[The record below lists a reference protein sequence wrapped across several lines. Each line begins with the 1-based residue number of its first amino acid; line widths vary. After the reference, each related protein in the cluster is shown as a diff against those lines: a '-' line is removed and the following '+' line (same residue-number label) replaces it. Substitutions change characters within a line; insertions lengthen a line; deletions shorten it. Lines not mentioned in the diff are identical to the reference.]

1 MSRRVDIALDAYY
14 HGSNGSFVAHAFGR
28 EAKRNAR
35 LSAAYASSIQSMP
48 IRQRVLGWRRNGEPR
63 GHSFLSW
70 SPWMSSDGFRRRL
83 HRMAAAG
90 SVYAARQLALELVTD
105 IRGAA

>member
-14 HGSNGSFVAHAFGR
+14 HGFNGSFLPRELGR
-28 EAKRNAR
+28 AAKRRAR
-35 LSAAYASSIQSMP
+35 LSAEYTARIQNTP

-105 IRGAA
+105 IRGVA

>member
-14 HGSNGSFVAHAFGR
+14 HGPGPGSVQLGR

-35 LSAAYASSIQSMP
+35 LSAAYASIIQSKP
-48 IRQRVLGWRRNGEPR
+48 ISQRILGWRMRGEPR

-70 SPWMSSDGFRRRL
+70 SPWISSDGFRRRL

-105 IRGAA
+105 VRGVA